1 MRRAI
6 SISLILIIT
15 VFVTTNGS
23 SQEIIQKQT
32 TEKPENFKLL
42 ELTDKV
48 VHNGTE
54 YQYSKEFD
62 KVTKTEATKT
72 GEKSPV
78 LGALMSAV
86 LPGAGEFYA
95 QSYIKS
101 AIFLA
106 LEIGLWTMYGINQ
119 SNGNST
125 TEEYQNIANQNWD
138 IYKYAAWLKNQ
149 NFQGAQ
155 GIDLNVDK
163 ETLRRQVN
171 VVEQQNFSHS
181 LPEFGAQQYYE
192 VIGKYQSFI
201 AGWSYSD
208 TNVVNSS
215 NYLTYR
221 PSQVDDYM
229 GIRQDANDY
238 YDMASLSTNLVIVNH
253 ILSAADAAWSV
264 TMFNKDLKVH
274 TSLEMRSLY
283 STKEG
288 RRINVPFAKFTIDF

>member
-15 VFVTTNGS
+15 GFVTTNGS

-192 VIGKYQSFI
+192 VIGKYQS
-201 AGWSYSD
+201 
-208 TNVVNSS
+208 VNSS

-288 RRINVPFAKFTIDF
+288 RRINVPFEKFTIDF